1 MHYLLGTRDD
11 DMRLNSEET
20 VRQALIA
27 HRRYG
32 SWQAVRDAVAARLE
46 QAQSNGRGDDQ
57 SARETAGAAQ
67 RRG

>member
-1 MHYLLGTRDD
+1 
-11 DMRLNSEET
+11 MRLNSEET
-20 VRQALIA
+20 IRQALIA

-46 QAQSNGRGDDQ
+46 QAQRNGRGDDKSTQ
-57 SARETAGAAQ
+57 EVAGAAQ